1 MEGAF
6 VTGIMTGELVGDI
19 TGALVTGAL
28 VIGAVVVGNTT
39 GEAEGRT
46 VGCFEGDTVGF
57 TVGKSVGDPVTGDTV
72 LGLLVGTPSSIAKST
87 LA

>member
-1 MEGAF
+1 M
-6 VTGIMTGELVGDI
+6 MTGELVGDI
-19 TGALVTGAL
+19 TGEVVTGAV
-28 VIGAVVVGNTT
+28 VIGAAVVGNTT
-39 GEAEGRT
+39 GEAEGDP

-57 TVGKSVGDPVTGDTV
+57 PVGNPVVGDTVTGDTV